1 MVSGA
6 NWLLLTQSNTND
18 PLLSD
23 SNVEAENDDKSS
35 NQNQT
40 NVCDGNQ
47 NLNSSAVLAA
57 VTDAKLMKKA
67 IKNLKNSFIDFMKEN
82 KKGEKSS
89 GNIKD
94 AETSEEIQDQ
104 VSFCR
109 VLFPKNVLLTL
120 SWHPLDNNIEAR
132 TWVTSLGARLQRK
145 GQLNWWA

>member
-1 MVSGA
+1 M
-6 NWLLLTQSNTND
+6 
-18 PLLSD
+18 
-23 SNVEAENDDKSS
+23 
-35 NQNQT
+35 
-40 NVCDGNQ
+40 CDGNQ

-109 VLFPKNVLLTL
+109 VLFPKKVLLTL
-120 SWHPLDNNIEAR
+120 S
-132 TWVTSLGARLQRK
+132 
-145 GQLNWWA
+145 